1 MIILLYSFI
10 LQVDGFIVVR
20 NKFEIKLEF
29 YKVMPGIFYGNH
41 GSKVTYCSWIASF
54 KLFLIILGQD
64 GYCTGADE
72 ESGYGKALAQLV
84 PL

>member
-1 MIILLYSFI
+1 MSN
-10 LQVDGFIVVR
+10 V
-20 NKFEIKLEF
+20 NKFGIKLEF
-29 YKVMPGIFYGNH
+29 YKVMAGIFYGNH
-41 GSKVTYCSWIASF
+41 GSKVTYCRWIASF

-72 ESGYGKALAQLV
+72 VRIWQSLAQLV